1 MCAFILIYVVLFFL
15 MIRRPPRS
23 TRTDTLFPYTTL
35 FRSADEYRTIAAP
48 QKEALTFILNFFE
61 FVAVGIRCG
70 DLDERI
76 VRNTHRGLI
85 INMVTVSDSVIRLS
99 RRDDGI
105 KIGKPKCFEHLLWL
119 DRKWI
124 QPEEDGLRIRLRAR
138 LNVLAAEKA

>member
-1 MCAFILIYVVLFFL
+1 MQYANTINASFFDRDGIVR
-15 MIRRPPRS
+15 MV
-23 TRTDTLFPYTTL
+23 
-35 FRSADEYRTIAAP
+35 SADEYRTIAAP

-105 KIGKPKCFEHLLWL
+105 KIGKPKCFRSEAHKSELQSLM
-119 DRKWI
+119 R
-124 QPEEDGLRIRLRAR
+124 
-138 LNVLAAEKA
+138 

>member
-105 KIGKPKCFEHLLWL
+105 KIGKPQ
-119 DRKWI
+119 RT
-124 QPEEDGLRIRLRAR
+124 
-138 LNVLAAEKA
+138 EKRRVGKEGVSTGRFRGAPYQQKKNKHH